1 MRLKALSLLAV
12 ALLLA
17 GCGSRPDRSEA
28 LGKVRVMHVSPTM
41 SASLSEAAFRLDP
54 AVQSAVAQSLAAR
67 GYTVGSQVESQAV
80 VRVAWILARDRDLAG
95 DEERTLALSLSIFS
109 RDGERLY
116 SGRSALVLPER
127 MWSEDRATAE
137 VALLLRDLP
146 ERRASS
152 APSNAKPALPP
163 IRLQ

>member
-1 MRLKALSLLAV
+1 MQPKALSLLAM

-28 LGKVRVMHVSPTM
+28 LGNVRVMHVSPTM

-67 GYTVGSQVESQAV
+67 GYSVGSQVESQAV
-80 VRVAWILARDRDLAG
+80 VRVAWILARDRDLSG